1 MEEKNMFLVTGS
13 IANWC
18 DFVEGSCCTG
28 LLQCKSIS
36 LKVRSFYQKLNYTI
50 YLQYKG
56 VVCYANIKVLTFSIN
71 VVDTWGDMKGEC
83 I

>member
-1 MEEKNMFLVTGS
+1 MRNGVVALRVRAVPE
-13 IANWC
+13 
-18 DFVEGSCCTG
+18 
-28 LLQCKSIS
+28 LLQCKNIS
-36 LKVRSFYQKLNYTI
+36 LKVRSLYQKLNYTI

-71 VVDTWGDMKGEC
+71 VFDTWGDMKGEC